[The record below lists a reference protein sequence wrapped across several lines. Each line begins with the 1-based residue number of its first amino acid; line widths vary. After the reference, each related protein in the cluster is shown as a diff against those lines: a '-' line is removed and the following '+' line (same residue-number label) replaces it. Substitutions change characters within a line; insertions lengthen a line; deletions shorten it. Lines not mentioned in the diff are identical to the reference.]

1 MNILSVKKITK
12 KYIKKK
18 SFFKNIFS
26 KKKDKIEDESVLE
39 NISFDLKRGETLG
52 IIGKNGAGKSTLLK
66 IISGVSPQTE
76 GSVKVNGTLN
86 SILELGAGFDYELDG
101 EANCFNYL
109 SLNGKNTKEIK
120 KVIKD
125 IKEFSEL
132 GNYFYQPLRTYS
144 SGMIIRLAFS
154 CTTVFKPDILILD
167 EAFAVGDQFFQVK
180 SFKKIKE
187 LKKEGT
193 SIIFV
198 SHDKSRIMNL
208 SDKVLYI
215 EKGKQV
221 KIGNPEETYNLYN
234 KNISE
239 NTNSKNKLEDS
250 LLEYGTGEAT
260 IVSSEL
266 LDESD
271 NLISS
276 CYVGQK
282 VKIKTRIKVKKTKIE
297 KIILGIQI
305 TDRFGQ
311 NIFGT
316 NTWDTD
322 KIIHK
327 PVINSEY
334 EFSIKLVLN
343 LGKGIYTVS
352 SALVGG
358 NTHLDKNFCWRDKL
372 LTFEIYHK
380 KRDSSFVG
388 MTYLEHSIEMRSL
401 K

>member
-1 MNILSVKKITK
+1 MNILSVKKISK
-12 KYIKKK
+12 KYIKKR
-18 SFFKNIFS
+18 SFFKNILS
-26 KKKDKIEDESVLE
+26 KKRDKIEDENVLE
-39 NISFDLKRGETLG
+39 NISFELKRGETLG

-76 GSVKVNGTLN
+76 GSLKVNGTLN

-132 GNYFYQPLRTYS
+132 GNYFHQPLRTYS

-180 SFKKIKE
+180 SFKKIKD
-187 LKKEGT
+187 LKKKGT

-198 SHDKSRIMNL
+198 SHDKSSIMNL

-239 NTNSKNKLEDS
+239 NTDSKGKLEDS

-266 LDESD
+266 FDERD

-282 VKIKTRIKVKKTKIE
+282 VKIKTRIKVKKPKIE
-297 KIILGIQI
+297 KIILGFQI

-316 NTWDTD
+316 NTWETD
-322 KIIHK
+322 KIIHN
-327 PVINSEY
+327 PDIDSEY
-334 EFSIKLVLN
+334 EFSIKLILS